1 MRRNRLPQHPMSHA
15 HILTHTAGTGAGA
28 SGMPWFE
35 AASRS
40 RKPAGIPSGVC
51 AAIHPNPR
59 VFAGI

>member
-1 MRRNRLPQHPMSHA
+1 MSHA

-40 RKPAGIPSGVC
+40 RKPAGIPSSSEGG
-51 AAIHPNPR
+51 HNTTKT
-59 VFAGI
+59 VFKHG

>member
-1 MRRNRLPQHPMSHA
+1 MHRNRLPQHVMSHF
-15 HILTHTAGTGAGA
+15 HILTHNAGTGGGA
-28 SGMPWFE
+28 LGMPWFD

-40 RKPAGIPSGVC
+40 RTPAGIPSGEC